1 MSHNPEGLQG
11 AQISHSLAMILSAA
25 TEPHHNGEF
34 IHKQRRA
41 LSNLHKRLIMGF
53 EHVTVFHYDE
63 FFKMTL

>member
-25 TEPHHNGEF
+25 TEPHHNGEL

-41 LSNLHKRLIMGF
+41 LSYFTQEANYR
-53 EHVTVFHYDE
+53 V
-63 FFKMTL
+63 